1 MLLRGA
7 YCISFDNAAITQ
19 ITNNLATWADLYNE
33 TSAQRCAKGEC
44 RGEGRAMRVV
54 LCGDLLFSSRNLKNR
69 LDKRV
74 VDLLVDADAVFA
86 NAEFSTP
93 KRNTPPGLCMY
104 LTSVRQDI
112 LDELT
117 DLNIKLV
124 SFANNHTID
133 YGPQGCLETIE
144 AAEARGIIPCGVGRN
159 LWEARKARFLDTAQG
174 RVAVVACS
182 STWAERALASNEN
195 ADVVARP
202 GLCPLRWGRSYVLPS
217 EQFEQLRAIDAML
230 GTDKSFKEVSKIE
243 TWEPPT
249 EDAFKFGSAM
259 SGNLQI
265 ERGDRAYVRDY
276 VNAFVMLRAGRM
288 WLSPHCI
295 RMKAKTKTGMQ
306 PMRQNS

>member
-1 MLLRGA
+1 
-7 YCISFDNAAITQ
+7 
-19 ITNNLATWADLYNE
+19 
-33 TSAQRCAKGEC
+33 
-44 RGEGRAMRVV
+44 MRVV

-182 STWAERALASNEN
+182 STWAERALACRCGGTPG
-195 ADVVARP
+195 VVPA
-202 GLCPLRWGRSYVLPS
+202 
-217 EQFEQLRAIDAML
+217 AL
-230 GTDKSFKEVSKIE
+230 G
-243 TWEPPT
+243 
-249 EDAFKFGSAM
+249 
-259 SGNLQI
+259 
-265 ERGDRAYVRDY
+265 
-276 VNAFVMLRAGRM
+276 AFVCA
-288 WLSPHCI
+288 
-295 RMKAKTKTGMQ
+295 AE
-306 PMRQNS
+306 

>member
-1 MLLRGA
+1 
-7 YCISFDNAAITQ
+7 
-19 ITNNLATWADLYNE
+19 
-33 TSAQRCAKGEC
+33 
-44 RGEGRAMRVV
+44 MRVV

-144 AAEARGIIPCGVGRN
+144 AAEARGIISCGVGRN
-159 LWEARKARFLDTAQG
+159 LWEARKARFLDMLFDLG
-174 RVAVVACS
+174 RARFGKQRECRCGGASGVVPA
-182 STWAERALASNEN
+182 AL
-195 ADVVARP
+195 
-202 GLCPLRWGRSYVLPS
+202 G
-217 EQFEQLRAIDAML
+217 
-230 GTDKSFKEVSKIE
+230 
-243 TWEPPT
+243 
-249 EDAFKFGSAM
+249 
-259 SGNLQI
+259 
-265 ERGDRAYVRDY
+265 
-276 VNAFVMLRAGRM
+276 AFVCVAE
-288 WLSPHCI
+288 
-295 RMKAKTKTGMQ
+295 
-306 PMRQNS
+306 

>member
-1 MLLRGA
+1 
-7 YCISFDNAAITQ
+7 
-19 ITNNLATWADLYNE
+19 
-33 TSAQRCAKGEC
+33 
-44 RGEGRAMRVV
+44 MRVV

-144 AAEARGIIPCGVGRN
+144 AAEARDIIPCGVGRN
-159 LWEARKARFLDTAQG
+159 LCSLGNTYERPQRSGHNPGRATTSAFSLLAKARSAQVEEHATTAT
-174 RVAVVACS
+174 RPCAVS
-182 STWAERALASNEN
+182 RKRALRASQRL
-195 ADVVARP
+195 RP
-202 GLCPLRWGRSYVLPS
+202 TPRGNTEG
-217 EQFEQLRAIDAML
+217 
-230 GTDKSFKEVSKIE
+230 KE
-243 TWEPPT
+243 EP
-249 EDAFKFGSAM
+249 
-259 SGNLQI
+259 
-265 ERGDRAYVRDY
+265 
-276 VNAFVMLRAGRM
+276 
-288 WLSPHCI
+288 
-295 RMKAKTKTGMQ
+295 
-306 PMRQNS
+306 

>member
-1 MLLRGA
+1 
-7 YCISFDNAAITQ
+7 
-19 ITNNLATWADLYNE
+19 
-33 TSAQRCAKGEC
+33 
-44 RGEGRAMRVV
+44 MRVV

-144 AAEARGIIPCGVGRN
+144 AAEARDIIPCGVGRN
-159 LWEARKARFLDTAQG
+159 LWEARK
-174 RVAVVACS
+174 VV
-182 STWAERALASNEN
+182 
-195 ADVVARP
+195 
-202 GLCPLRWGRSYVLPS
+202 
-217 EQFEQLRAIDAML
+217 
-230 GTDKSFKEVSKIE
+230 
-243 TWEPPT
+243 
-249 EDAFKFGSAM
+249 
-259 SGNLQI
+259 
-265 ERGDRAYVRDY
+265 
-276 VNAFVMLRAGRM
+276 
-288 WLSPHCI
+288 
-295 RMKAKTKTGMQ
+295 
-306 PMRQNS
+306 

>member
-1 MLLRGA
+1 MAPEIPLLSFKRA
-7 YCISFDNAAITQ
+7 YCISFDNAAIAQ
-19 ITNNLATWADLYNE
+19 IANNLVTWADLYNE

-93 KRNTPPGLCMY
+93 KRNTPPGLCMH

-202 GLCPLRWGRSYVLPS
+202 GLCPLR
-217 EQFEQLRAIDAML
+217 
-230 GTDKSFKEVSKIE
+230 
-243 TWEPPT
+243 
-249 EDAFKFGSAM
+249 
-259 SGNLQI
+259 
-265 ERGDRAYVRDY
+265 
-276 VNAFVMLRAGRM
+276 
-288 WLSPHCI
+288 
-295 RMKAKTKTGMQ
+295 
-306 PMRQNS
+306 